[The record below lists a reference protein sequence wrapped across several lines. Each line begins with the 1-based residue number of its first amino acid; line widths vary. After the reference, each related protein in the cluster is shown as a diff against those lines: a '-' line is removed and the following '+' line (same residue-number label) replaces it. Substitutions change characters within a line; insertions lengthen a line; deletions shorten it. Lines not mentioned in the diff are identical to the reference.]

1 MSVERFGQSK
11 ELVLE
16 FPCNF
21 PIKVVGR
28 AHVEFAAQV
37 CTIAVSHDASF
48 TPDNLQCRD
57 SSAGK
62 YQSLTLNIQ
71 ATSREQLDAVYQ
83 SLKACEWVLWA
94 L

>member
-1 MSVERFGQSK
+1 VDHFGQSK

-21 PIKVVGR
+21 SIKVVGR
-28 AHVEFAAQV
+28 ADVDFAAQV
-37 CTIAVSHDASF
+37 CTIAATHDETFSS
-48 TPDNLQCRD
+48 DKLQYRE

-62 YQSLTLNIQ
+62 YHSLTLNIH
-71 ATSREQLDAVYQ
+71 ATSKEQLNAIYQ